1 MLKMLSRTVFSY
13 AKHQMKSTFLAVL
26 VLALAHS
33 AICGAKDDP
42 MPENATLA
50 VLRAFET
57 HDIVL
62 IGEIHS
68 NKQEYDWYRSL
79 VATPEFADRVDDI
92 VLEMGNSLYQE
103 SVDRYV
109 RGEDVPL
116 EDVQKAW
123 RNTVGL
129 VGPQSPLVAEFYRAV
144 RETNIARRGKHQ
156 MRILCGDPSVDWDRV
171 KDMRNVTP
179 YLGQRDAR
187 YAQVVKDE
195 VLARHHRALLIMG
208 AMHFLRNSPHPSAS
222 IESKLRKA
230 GAKTYLIAVGTN
242 TSSDCCEMDHRF
254 DSWPT
259 PSVVAA
265 RGWLGELPAQSLIE
279 GGYPPGQPKLKGG
292 ADALLYLGP
301 RDSLTSVT
309 MTRAQLE
316 GTAYGKEIERRLKIE
331 MILQADEVPL
341 FAEKE
346 EAPQFPRP

>member
-1 MLKMLSRTVFSY
+1 
-13 AKHQMKSTFLAVL
+13 MKSTFLRVL
-26 VLALAHS
+26 VFALIHS

-42 MPENATLA
+42 EPENATVA

-79 VATPEFADRVDDI
+79 VTTPEFADRVDDI
-92 VLEMGNSLYQE
+92 VLEMGNSRYQQ

-129 VGPQSPLVAEFYRAV
+129 VGPQSPLVADFYRAV
-144 RETNIARRGKHQ
+144 REMNIERRGKHQ
-156 MRILCGDPSVDWDRV
+156 MRILCGDPSIDWDTV
-171 KDMRNVTP
+171 KSMKDVIPHSDR
-179 YLGQRDAR
+179 RDDWYAR
-187 YAQVVKDE
+187 VVKDE
-195 VLARHHRALLIMG
+195 VLAKRHHALLIMG
-208 AMHFLRNSPHPSAS
+208 AMHFLRNSPRPSDDV
-222 IESKLRKA
+222 ESKLRKT
-230 GAKTYLIAVGTN
+230 GAKTYLIVSGTN
-242 TSSDCCEMDHRF
+242 TPGECCEVDHRF

-279 GGYPPGQPKLKGG
+279 GGYPYSKPKLKDG
-292 ADALLYLGP
+292 ADALLFLGP
-301 RDSLTSVT
+301 RDALISVS

-316 GTAYGKEIERRLKIE
+316 GTAYGKEIERRRKIE
-331 MILQADEVPL
+331 MTLQEDEVPF
-341 FAEKE
+341 FAEKAE
-346 EAPQFPRP
+346 EPQFPRP

>member
-1 MLKMLSRTVFSY
+1 
-13 AKHQMKSTFLAVL
+13 MKSTFLPIL
-26 VLALAHS
+26 VFALVHG
-33 AICGAKDDP
+33 AICGAKDNP
-42 MPENATLA
+42 KPENATVA

-79 VATPEFADRVDDI
+79 VTTPEFADRVDDI

-109 RGEDVPL
+109 RGEAVPL
-116 EDVQKAW
+116 EHVQKAW

-129 VGPQSPLVAEFYRAV
+129 IGPQSPLVAELYRAV
-144 RETNIARRGKHQ
+144 RETNIGRRSKHQ
-156 MRILCGDPSVDWDRV
+156 MRILCGDPSIDWDRV
-171 KDMRNVTP
+171 KDMRNVDP
-179 YLGQRDAR
+179 YLGQRDAW
-187 YAQVVKDE
+187 YAHVVKDE
-195 VLARHHRALLIMG
+195 VLAKHHRALLIMG
-208 AMHFLRNSPHPSAS
+208 VMHFLRNSPHLSAS

-230 GAKTYLIAVGTN
+230 GAKTYLIVFGTN
-242 TSSDCCEMDHRF
+242 TPSECCEVDHRF

-259 PSVVAA
+259 PSIVAA
-265 RGWLGELPAQSLIE
+265 RGWVGELPAQSLIE
-279 GGYPPGQPKLKGG
+279 GGYPYSKPKLKDG

-301 RDSLTSVT
+301 RDSLMSVS

-316 GTAYGKEIERRLKIE
+316 GNAYGKEIERRLKIL
-331 MILQADEVPL
+331 MILQADEVPH

-346 EAPQFPRP
+346 EEPQFPRP